1 MSQQVAIL
9 GAGGFVGSRLIQHFQ
24 ANDSFSPIGIYRS
37 PNKIPGQLHE
47 KARICDATDT
57 DQLAKTTD
65 GIRYLIN
72 CVSGKGSTIT
82 QNASALAKLAQ
93 ARPEI
98 QIIHLSSVSVYG
110 SALGEVDETS
120 ALEGNTDAYSR
131 RKTEADASLRKAG
144 AIVLRPGIIYGKGS
158 RLWTE
163 RIGGLLLH
171 KRLGDLGI
179 AGDGICN
186 LVYVDD
192 VMRSIENTLL
202 RSNTLRGEAINI
214 VASNPSTW
222 NEYFIEFAKAY
233 GYVPVKR
240 IGKRR
245 LLIESKLI
253 APPLK
258 ILELVQERI
267 GISGSL
273 SPKPIA
279 PSQLRLFRQ
288 RISIVNDKACSLFGF
303 DWTSLASGLE
313 KIRRLTIYDDP
324 SEGP

>member
-9 GAGGFVGSRLIQHFQ
+9 GAGGFVGSHLIQHFQ
-24 ANDSFSPIGIYRS
+24 ASNSFSPIGIYRT
-37 PNKIPGQLHE
+37 PNKMPGQLRE
-47 KARICDATDT
+47 KTRICDATDI
-57 DQLAKTTD
+57 DQLVKATD
-65 GIRYLIN
+65 GIRCLIN
-72 CVSGKGSTIT
+72 CVSGKGATIT

-98 QIIHLSSVSVYG
+98 RIIHLSSISVYG

-120 ALEGNTDAYSR
+120 ALKGNTDAYSR
-131 RKTEADASLRKAG
+131 KKTEADETLRKAG

-163 RIGGLLLH
+163 RIGHLLLQR
-171 KRLGDLGI
+171 RLGDLGV

-192 VMRSIENTLL
+192 VMRSIESALLLSDTL
-202 RSNTLRGEAINI
+202 SGEAVNI
-214 VASNPSTW
+214 VASNPPTW
-222 NEYFIEFAKAY
+222 NEYFLEFAKAR

-245 LLIESKLI
+245 LLIESRLI

-258 ILELVQERI
+258 ILELLQERI
-267 GISGSL
+267 GISS
-273 SPKPIA
+273 SVFPKPIA
-279 PSQLRLFRQ
+279 PSQLHLFRQ

-303 DWTSLASGLE
+303 DWISLTSGLE
-313 KIRRLTIYDDP
+313 KIK
-324 SEGP
+324 G